1 MFHVKT
7 FRGFLFGKPFRP
19 LGRCSYELL
28 EQPLEIFLILEFNL
42 NLVLSV
48 RRLHLY
54 GCVQHIFQSFRHP
67 FLNVLGNGSFFVGAS
82 LRLPENRRAIASAFS
97 NRKFFP
103 QQACPS
109 ASDALLSWEWTGL
122 RVHDPPIS
130 SPRTIIAAPLR
141 EARANATH

>member
-1 MFHVKT
+1 MFHVNIP
-7 FRGFLFGKPFRP
+7 GFLLGTFRP

-54 GCVQHIFQSFRHP
+54 GRMQHIFQSFCHR
-67 FLNVLGNGSFFVGAS
+67 FKRLRQRLLLRRGVIALTREQTRDS
-82 LRLPENRRAIASAFS
+82 LCFS
-97 NRKFFP
+97 NRKFFRNKLVRQLLTP
-103 QQACPS
+103 
-109 ASDALLSWEWTGL
+109 LLSWEWTGL